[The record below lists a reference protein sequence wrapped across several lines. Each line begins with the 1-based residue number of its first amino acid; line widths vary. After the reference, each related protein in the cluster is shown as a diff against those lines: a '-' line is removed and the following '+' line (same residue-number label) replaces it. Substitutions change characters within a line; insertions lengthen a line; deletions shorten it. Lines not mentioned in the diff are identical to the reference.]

1 MKKSNVITLV
11 SICILM
17 VAMLLVWLFGKTSSV
32 NAVTDTTES
41 GSQNTTFATT
51 APVASGADA
60 PTQNDFSM
68 GNALFIGD
76 SRTVGLMEY
85 AQIADADFFANAGM
99 SVFNIHKKPVS
110 VPNVGKVTLTE
121 LLNHKIYDKIYIM
134 LGINEIGY
142 NMNSITAQYSEL
154 LAFIQEKQPNALIII
169 QANLHV
175 TKARSD
181 SDKTTNNHMIDKL
194 NTALSKLA
202 DGKSIFYLNANSV
215 FDDAG
220 GNLSSDKA
228 GDAAHLRAKYYAEW
242 GGWIVT
248 QSAAFVRE
256 G

>member
-1 MKKSNVITLV
+1 MKKSNIITLI
-11 SICILM
+11 SICVLI
-17 VAMLLVWLFGKTSSV
+17 VTTLLVWLFEKNSPV
-32 NAVTDTTES
+32 NAITDTAES
-41 GSQNTTFATT
+41 VSQNTTFSVSP
-51 APVASGADA
+51 PVASDADA
-60 PTQNDFSM
+60 PTSNSFFM
-68 GNALFIGD
+68 GDALFIGD

-85 AQIADADFFANAGM
+85 AQIANADFFANTGM

-121 LLNHKIYDKIYIM
+121 LLNHKQYGKIYIM

-142 NMNSITAQYSEL
+142 NLNSITAQYREL
-154 LAFIQEKQPNALIII
+154 LAFIQEKQPHALIII

-175 TKARSD
+175 TQARSD
-181 SDKTTNNHMIDKL
+181 SDKTVNNHTIDKL
-194 NTALSKLA
+194 NTELSKLA
-202 DGKSIFYLNANSV
+202 DGKSIFYLNANAV

-242 GGWIVT
+242 GEWIVT
-248 QSAAFVRE
+248 QSAAFTRE